1 MPAPRPVAK
10 VAKLARAAG
19 ACAALLIAATPALA
33 QQDDRLKSVDS
44 ILDRLESRLLDQESD
59 GLTFGEKL
67 PPPDTGAPATR
78 YKFDGKG
85 RSKVEGKTSEQTE
98 LRAIATMIDELE
110 SQVDQLASS
119 VQKTKQSILD
129 EAGIDNFIALE
140 ARLTEADAAALTALT
155 IRLDGFDVYAV
166 QDASGLWLPA
176 KMIPLYAGP
185 LQPGRHRIDLE
196 ARLAMKHD
204 AAMPL
209 NGDVYRFVNKS
220 FDITVPGGTVNTR
233 YVISIL
239 PPAKLDGTADA
250 TIKEAI

>member
-1 MPAPRPVAK
+1 MSPMSVPARPI
-10 VAKLARAAG
+10 LL
-19 ACAALLIAATPALA
+19 AALAAHAVLGASTPALA
-33 QQDDRLKSVDS
+33 QSEDRLKSVDS

-85 RSKVEGKTSEQTE
+85 GAGKVEAKTDEQTE

-110 SQVDQLASS
+110 GQVDQLASS

-129 EAGIDNFIALE
+129 EAGIDNFIAVE

-176 KMIPLYAGP
+176 RMIPLYAGP

-204 AAMPL
+204 AALPL

-239 PPAKLDGTADA
+239 PPAKLDGAADA